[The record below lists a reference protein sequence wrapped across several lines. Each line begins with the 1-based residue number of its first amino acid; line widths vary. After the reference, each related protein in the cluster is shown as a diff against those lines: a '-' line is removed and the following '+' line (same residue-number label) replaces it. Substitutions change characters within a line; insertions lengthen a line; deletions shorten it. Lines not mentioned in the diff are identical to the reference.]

1 MFELKC
7 CTTQKVLQLWY
18 KVYLRQTSCYEDFY
32 ASYHCRFKLQTSSDS
47 ITAGLRLKPAVMTQY
62 HYLFKPKADSDD
74 SNITAG
80 FWLEPA
86 VMGRY

>member
-1 MFELKC
+1 
-7 CTTQKVLQLWY
+7 
-18 KVYLRQTSCYEDFY
+18 
-32 ASYHCRFKLQTSSDS
+32 
-47 ITAGLRLKPAVMTQY
+47 MTQY